1 MRRNAECLKHGRYGI
16 ELRIIASVA
25 AIDVITAAVLG
36 SYEVSTANIN
46 AFIIGVGVRPAL
58 ACYIIRF
65 TIVRVLEKERDN
77 NSLEHT

>member
-1 MRRNAECLKHGRYGI
+1 M
-16 ELRIIASVA
+16 
-25 AIDVITAAVLG
+25 ITADVLG
-36 SYEVSTANIN
+36 SYEVSIANIN

-65 TIVRVLEKERDN
+65 TIVRVLKKERDN

>member
-1 MRRNAECLKHGRYGI
+1 
-16 ELRIIASVA
+16 
-25 AIDVITAAVLG
+25 VITAAVLG

-58 ACYIIRF
+58 AYYIIRF
-65 TIVRVLEKERDN
+65 TIVRVLKNERDN